1 MEQPRS
7 FIPALEGV
15 RALAALGVLTSHVAF
30 QTGAGWQWLWG
41 RLDLWVAVFFAVS
54 GFLLWR
60 RQSLA
65 ARQESTG
72 APSLGSAARFT
83 ANAAVHSAVDPA
95 ARPAVGRYY
104 RARFVRIMPA
114 YWLVVVTVLLL
125 FPGGQRLS
133 WEGVLANLTLTQVY
147 VPLSLTDG
155 LTQMWSL
162 SVEGGF
168 YLLLPL
174 AAWALWGLRG
184 QRVRWR
190 IPTIAAVSLL
200 FLGWAW
206 VPLGQLWEPLGE
218 LNGQMQFPA
227 FIPWFGVGMLLA
239 EVWADRCL
247 GLRQHREVTVLVQ
260 VGWLNPLVVAV
271 LFVVAAQPFMG
282 PVAFVQPS
290 PGAFAWRMVLGVGI
304 AFFSVAPLVVGPA
317 RACHPVLCSGVVQA
331 LGRWSY
337 GIFLWHLVA
346 LRAAFQ
352 ILGLPLFS
360 GHTLGVWVV
369 TVLLTVPLS
378 AASYALV
385 EEPLRRRLRAWEGRR
400 AAAALEVEVAA
411 ALEPHVEKPAGEEV

>member
-15 RALAALGVLTSHVAF
+15 RALAALGVLTTHVAF
-30 QTGAGWQWLWG
+30 QTGAGWQRLWG

-60 RQSLA
+60 RQALA
-65 ARQESTG
+65 ARHESDEAADSARDAHSTSRSTSRP
-72 APSLGSAARFT
+72 APL
-83 ANAAVHSAVDPA
+83 PA
-95 ARPAVGRYY
+95 ARPIARPPVGRYY
-104 RARFVRIMPA
+104 RARFIRIMPA
-114 YWLVVVTVLLL
+114 YWLVVVTVLIL

-162 SVEGGF
+162 SVEGAF

-174 AAWALWGLRG
+174 AAWVLWGLRG
-184 QRVRWR
+184 SRARWR
-190 IPTIAAVSLL
+190 IPTIAVVSAL

-218 LNGQMQFPA
+218 LNVQMQFPA

-239 EVWADRCL
+239 EVWADRAM
-247 GLRQHREVTVLVQ
+247 GLRQHRGVTALVQ

-282 PVAFVQPS
+282 PAAFVQPS
-290 PGAFAWRMVLGVGI
+290 PRAFALRIVMGVGI
-304 AFFSVAPLVVGPA
+304 AFFCVAPLVVGPEGA
-317 RACHPVLCSGVVQA
+317 RHPILCSGVLQA

-346 LRAAFQ
+346 LWAALQ
-352 ILGLPLFS
+352 MLGVSLFS
-360 GHTLGVWVV
+360 GHTVGVWVV

-385 EEPLRRRLRAWEGRR
+385 EEPLRRRLRDWEARR
-400 AAAALEVEVAA
+400 QRAGSGQVAKA
-411 ALEPHVEKPAGEEV
+411 SATTATRAQS

>member
-1 MEQPRS
+1 MEQPRF

-15 RALAALGVLTSHVAF
+15 RALAALGVLTAHVAF

-41 RLDLWVAVFFAVS
+41 RLDLWVAVFFALS

-60 RQSLA
+60 RQALA
-65 ARQESTG
+65 ARQDVG
-72 APSLGSAARFT
+72 GVRPS
-83 ANAAVHSAVDPA
+83 
-95 ARPAVGRYY
+95 VGRYY

-133 WEGVLANLTLTQVY
+133 WEGVLSNLTLTQVY

-162 SVEGGF
+162 SVEGAF
-168 YLLLPL
+168 YLLVPL
-174 AAWALWGLRG
+174 AAWVLWGLRG
-184 QRVRWR
+184 KRARWR
-190 IPTIAAVSLL
+190 IPTIGVVCAL

-206 VPLGQLWEPLGE
+206 VPLGQVWEPLGD

-239 EVWADRCL
+239 EVWADCFL
-247 GLRQHREVTVLVQ
+247 GLWEHRGVKALVQ
-260 VGWLNPLVVAV
+260 VGWLNPVVVAV
-271 LFVVAAQPFMG
+271 LFLVAAQPFMG
-282 PVAFVQPS
+282 PAAFVEPS
-290 PGAFAWRMVLGVGI
+290 PRAFALRMVMGVEI
-304 AFFSVAPLVVGPA
+304 AFFCVAPLVVGPVGA
-317 RACHPVLCSGVVQA
+317 RHPILCSGVLQA

-346 LRAAFQ
+346 LWAAFQ
-352 ILGLPLFS
+352 ILGVPLFS

-369 TVLLTVPLS
+369 TVVVTVPLS

-385 EEPLRRRLRAWEGRR
+385 EEPLRRRLRAWEARR
-400 AAAALEVEVAA
+400 VVAASGGEAAAAPEAIVAAPSVTVEA
-411 ALEPHVEKPAGEEV
+411 ALESAPGATVAAPAEA